1 MRRRKLVGRGVPSTL
16 GAMLVVLLLVLAA
29 LAGGCGGGEQSSGSS
44 EEEAAGQEE
53 AAEQETEAV
62 EPETTEESTTT
73 GSEEGSGHS
82 IGETVVVGDVA
93 WAMTDVEESEIL
105 VSRLGSEEG
114 NFVIV
119 DLTFQNNSNQDIT
132 FATPFVTLVD
142 GEGREFEPDIEY
154 NFTHIEPENNMFT
167 AHVQPGVTKEGRIIY
182 SVEPDS
188 SGLQLQV
195 GEARFASDE
204 TAYIDL
210 GL

>member
-1 MRRRKLVGRGVPSTL
+1 MRLSRLAGRDMVYVLRTATAAL
-16 GAMLVVLLLVLAA
+16 LIAVVA
-29 LAGGCGGGEQSSGSS
+29 LAGGCGGGEDASSSTD
-44 EEEAAGQEE
+44 E

-62 EPETTEESTTT
+62 ETESTEESTTT
-73 GSEEGSGHS
+73 GSEEASGHS
-82 IGETVVVGDVA
+82 IGEPVVVGDVA
-93 WAMTDVEESEIL
+93 WAVTDVEESDIL

-114 NFVIV
+114 HFIIV
-119 DLTFQNNSNQDIT
+119 DITFQNNSNQDIT

-154 NFTHIEPENNMFT
+154 NFNHIEPENNMFA
-167 AHVQPGVTKEGRIIY
+167 AHVRPGVTKEGKIIY

>member
-1 MRRRKLVGRGVPSTL
+1 MRLSKLTGRDMFYALRT
-16 GAMLVVLLLVLAA
+16 AIAALLIAVAT
-29 LAGGCGGGEQSSGSS
+29 LAGGCGGGEEASSS
-44 EEEAAGQEE
+44 ADE
-53 AAEQETEAV
+53 AAEQETENV
-62 EPETTEESTTT
+62 EIESTEESTTT

-93 WAMTDVEESEIL
+93 WAVTDVEESDIL

-114 NFVIV
+114 HFVIV
-119 DLTFQNNSNQDIT
+119 DLMFQNNSNQDIT

-167 AHVQPGVTKEGRIIY
+167 AHVRPGVTKEGRVIY
-182 SVEPDS
+182 SIEPDS

-210 GL
+210 GI

>member
-1 MRRRKLVGRGVPSTL
+1 MRLSKLAGRD
-16 GAMLVVLLLVLAA
+16 MFYVLRTATAA
-29 LAGGCGGGEQSSGSS
+29 LLIAVAAIAGGCGGGEEASSS
-44 EEEAAGQEE
+44 ADE
-53 AAEQETEAV
+53 AAEQETEVV
-62 EPETTEESTTT
+62 ETESTEESSTT

-93 WAMTDVEESEIL
+93 WAVTDVEESDIL

-114 NFVIV
+114 HFVIV
-119 DLTFQNNSNQDIT
+119 DLMFQNNSNQDIT

-154 NFTHIEPENNMFT
+154 NFTHIEPENNMFA
-167 AHVQPGVTKEGRIIY
+167 AHVRPGVTKEGRIIY
-182 SVEPDS
+182 SIEPDS

-210 GL
+210 GI

>member
-1 MRRRKLVGRGVPSTL
+1 MRLSRLAGRDMVYVLRTATAAL
-16 GAMLVVLLLVLAA
+16 FITVVA
-29 LAGGCGGGEQSSGSS
+29 LAGGCGGGEDASSSTD
-44 EEEAAGQEE
+44 E

-62 EPETTEESTTT
+62 ETESTEESTTT
-73 GSEEGSGHS
+73 GSEEASGHS
-82 IGETVVVGDVA
+82 IGEPVVVGDVA
-93 WAMTDVEESEIL
+93 WAVTDVEESDIL

-114 NFVIV
+114 HFIIV
-119 DLTFQNNSNQDIT
+119 DITFQNNSNQDIT

-142 GEGREFEPDIEY
+142 GEGREFEPNIEY
-154 NFTHIEPENNMFT
+154 NFNHIEPENNMFT
-167 AHVQPGVTKEGRIIY
+167 AHVRPGVTKEGKIIY

>member
-1 MRRRKLVGRGVPSTL
+1 MRLSKLAGRDRFYVRRTMTS
-16 GAMLVVLLLVLAA
+16 ALLIAVAA
-29 LAGGCGGGEQSSGSS
+29 LAGGCGGGEEASST
-44 EEEAAGQEE
+44 ADE

-62 EPETTEESTTT
+62 VTESTEESTTT
-73 GSEEGSGHS
+73 RSEEGSGHS
-82 IGETVVVGDVA
+82 IGEAVVVGDVA
-93 WAMTDVEESEIL
+93 WAVTDVEESDIL

-142 GEGREFEPDIEY
+142 GQGREFEPDIEY
-154 NFTHIEPENNMFT
+154 NFTHIEPENNMFA
-167 AHVQPGVTKEGRIIY
+167 AHVRPGVTKEGKIIY
-182 SVEPDS
+182 AVAPNS

-195 GEARFASDE
+195 GEARFASDQ

>member
-1 MRRRKLVGRGVPSTL
+1 MRRGKLAGRD
-16 GAMLVVLLLVLAA
+16 MFYLVRTATAALLIAAAA
-29 LAGGCGGGEQSSGSS
+29 LAAGCGGGEEASSS
-44 EEEAAGQEE
+44 ADE
-53 AAEQETEAV
+53 AAEQETEVV
-62 EPETTEESTTT
+62 ETESTEESTAA

-93 WAMTDVEESEIL
+93 WAVTDVEESDIL
-105 VSRLGSEEG
+105 VSRLGTEEG
-114 NFVIV
+114 HFVIV

-154 NFTHIEPENNMFT
+154 NFTHIEPENNMFA
-167 AHVQPGVTKEGRIIY
+167 AHVRPGVTKEGRIIY
-182 SVEPDS
+182 SIEPDS
-188 SGLQLQV
+188 SGLRLQV

-204 TAYIDL
+204 TEYIDL

>member
-1 MRRRKLVGRGVPSTL
+1 MRLSRLAGRDMVYVLRTATAAL
-16 GAMLVVLLLVLAA
+16 LIAVVA
-29 LAGGCGGGEQSSGSS
+29 LAGGCGGGEDASSSTD
-44 EEEAAGQEE
+44 E

-62 EPETTEESTTT
+62 ETESTEESTTT
-73 GSEEGSGHS
+73 GSEEASGHS
-82 IGETVVVGDVA
+82 IGEPVVVGDVA
-93 WAMTDVEESEIL
+93 WAVTDVEESDIL

-114 NFVIV
+114 HFIIV
-119 DLTFQNNSNQDIT
+119 DITFQNNSNQDIT

-142 GEGREFEPDIEY
+142 GEGREFEPNIEY
-154 NFTHIEPENNMFT
+154 NFNHIEPENNMFA
-167 AHVQPGVTKEGRIIY
+167 AHVRPGVTKEGKIIY

-188 SGLQLQV
+188 SGLQLRV

>member
-1 MRRRKLVGRGVPSTL
+1 MRLSRLAGRDMVYVLRTATAAL
-16 GAMLVVLLLVLAA
+16 LIAVVA
-29 LAGGCGGGEQSSGSS
+29 LAGGCGGGEDASSSTD
-44 EEEAAGQEE
+44 E

-62 EPETTEESTTT
+62 ETESTEESTTT
-73 GSEEGSGHS
+73 GSEEASDHS
-82 IGETVVVGDVA
+82 IGEPVVVGDVA
-93 WAMTDVEESEIL
+93 WAVTDVEESDIL

-114 NFVIV
+114 HFIIV
-119 DLTFQNNSNQDIT
+119 DITFQNNSNQDIT

-142 GEGREFEPDIEY
+142 GEGREFEPNIEY
-154 NFTHIEPENNMFT
+154 NFNHIEPENNMFA
-167 AHVQPGVTKEGRIIY
+167 AHVRPGVTKEGKIIY

>member
-1 MRRRKLVGRGVPSTL
+1 MRLSKLAGRDRFYVRRTVTS
-16 GAMLVVLLLVLAA
+16 ALLIAVAA
-29 LAGGCGGGEQSSGSS
+29 LAGGCGGGEEASST
-44 EEEAAGQEE
+44 ADE

-62 EPETTEESTTT
+62 VTESTEESTTT
-73 GSEEGSGHS
+73 RSEEGSGHS
-82 IGETVVVGDVA
+82 IGEAIVVGDVA
-93 WAMTDVEESEIL
+93 WAVTDVEESDIL

-142 GEGREFEPDIEY
+142 GQGREFEPDIEY
-154 NFTHIEPENNMFT
+154 NFTHIEPENNMFA
-167 AHVQPGVTKEGRIIY
+167 AHVRPGVTKEGKIIY
-182 SVEPDS
+182 AVAPNS
-188 SGLQLQV
+188 SGLLLQV
-195 GEARFASDE
+195 GEARFASDQ

>member
-1 MRRRKLVGRGVPSTL
+1 MRLSRLAGRDMVY
-16 GAMLVVLLLVLAA
+16 VLRTATAA
-29 LAGGCGGGEQSSGSS
+29 LLIAVAAVAGGCGGGEEASSS
-44 EEEAAGQEE
+44 ADE

-62 EPETTEESTTT
+62 ETEPTEESTT

-93 WAMTDVEESEIL
+93 WAVTDVEESEIL

-114 NFVIV
+114 HFVIV
-119 DLTFQNNSNQDIT
+119 DLMFQNNSNQDIT

-154 NFTHIEPENNMFT
+154 NFTHVEPENNMFA
-167 AHVQPGVTKEGRIIY
+167 AHVRPGVTKEGRIIY
-182 SVEPDS
+182 SIEPDS

-210 GL
+210 GI

>member
-1 MRRRKLVGRGVPSTL
+1 MRLSKLAGRDMFYALRT
-16 GAMLVVLLLVLAA
+16 AIAALLIAVAT
-29 LAGGCGGGEQSSGSS
+29 LAGGCGGGEEASSS
-44 EEEAAGQEE
+44 ADE
-53 AAEQETEAV
+53 AAEQETENV
-62 EPETTEESTTT
+62 EIESTEESTTT

-93 WAMTDVEESEIL
+93 WAVTDVEESDIL

-114 NFVIV
+114 HFVIV
-119 DLTFQNNSNQDIT
+119 DLMFQNNSNQDIT

-167 AHVQPGVTKEGRIIY
+167 AHVRPGVTKEGRIIY
-182 SVEPDS
+182 AIEPDS

-210 GL
+210 GI

>member
-1 MRRRKLVGRGVPSTL
+1 MRLSKLAGRDRFYVRRTVTS
-16 GAMLVVLLLVLAA
+16 ALLIAVAA
-29 LAGGCGGGEQSSGSS
+29 LAGGCGGGEEASSS
-44 EEEAAGQEE
+44 ADE
-53 AAEQETEAV
+53 AAEQETEVV
-62 EPETTEESTTT
+62 ETESTEESTTT

-93 WAMTDVEESEIL
+93 WAVTDVEESDIL

-142 GEGREFEPDIEY
+142 GQGREFEPDIEY
-154 NFTHIEPENNMFT
+154 NFTHIEPENNMFA
-167 AHVQPGVTKEGRIIY
+167 AHVRPGVTKEGKIIY
-182 SVEPDS
+182 AVAPNS

-195 GEARFASDE
+195 GEARFASDQ

>member
-1 MRRRKLVGRGVPSTL
+1 MRLSKLAGRD
-16 GAMLVVLLLVLAA
+16 MFYVLRTATAA
-29 LAGGCGGGEQSSGSS
+29 LLIAVAAVAGGCGGGEEASSS
-44 EEEAAGQEE
+44 ADE
-53 AAEQETEAV
+53 AAEQETEVV
-62 EPETTEESTTT
+62 ETESTEESTTT

-93 WAMTDVEESEIL
+93 WAVTDVEESDIL

-114 NFVIV
+114 HFVIV
-119 DLTFQNNSNQDIT
+119 DLMFQNNSNQDIT

-154 NFTHIEPENNMFT
+154 NFTHIEPENNMFA
-167 AHVQPGVTKEGRIIY
+167 AHVRPGVTKEGRIIY
-182 SVEPDS
+182 SIEPDS

-210 GL
+210 GI

>member
-1 MRRRKLVGRGVPSTL
+1 MRLSRLAGRDMVYVLRTATAAL
-16 GAMLVVLLLVLAA
+16 LIAVVA
-29 LAGGCGGGEQSSGSS
+29 LAGGCGGGEDASSSTD
-44 EEEAAGQEE
+44 E

-62 EPETTEESTTT
+62 ETESTEESTTT
-73 GSEEGSGHS
+73 GSEEASGHS
-82 IGETVVVGDVA
+82 IGEPVVVGDVA
-93 WAMTDVEESEIL
+93 WAVTDVEESDIL

-114 NFVIV
+114 HFIIV
-119 DLTFQNNSNQDIT
+119 DITFLNNSNQDIT

-154 NFTHIEPENNMFT
+154 NFNHIEPENNMFA
-167 AHVQPGVTKEGRIIY
+167 AHVRPGVTKEGKIIY

>member
-1 MRRRKLVGRGVPSTL
+1 MRLSKLTGRDRFYVRRTVTS
-16 GAMLVVLLLVLAA
+16 ALLIAVAA
-29 LAGGCGGGEQSSGSS
+29 LAGGCGGGEEASST
-44 EEEAAGQEE
+44 ADE

-62 EPETTEESTTT
+62 VTVSTEESTTT
-73 GSEEGSGHS
+73 RSEEGSGHS
-82 IGETVVVGDVA
+82 IGEAVVVGDVA
-93 WAMTDVEESEIL
+93 WAVTDVEESDIL

-142 GEGREFEPDIEY
+142 GQGREFEPDIEY
-154 NFTHIEPENNMFT
+154 NFTHIEPENNMFA
-167 AHVQPGVTKEGRIIY
+167 AHVRPGVTKEGKIIY
-182 SVEPDS
+182 AVAPNS

-195 GEARFASDE
+195 GEARFASDQ